1 MPLDP
6 VPLRPISE
14 AASLSDRPKP
24 RNQMRVMGVTALVLA
39 GIVAAF
45 AAYHHF
51 ETSGKTA
58 QMAAFRPP
66 PTPITA
72 ATAEVKPVAKFLSG
86 VGTLQAVRQVT
97 VAPEVGGMI
106 TQIMFTPGAVVNA
119 GDPLVQ
125 LNDGPERGDL
135 AGYQAQL
142 RVAGANLDR
151 AKTLSAREYQSR
163 QSVDQEQSL
172 RDQAEAGIAKTQ
184 AQIAQ
189 KLIRAPFAGQLG
201 VRQVNLGGYVVPG
214 GPIVTLTDLST
225 LWANFTLPEQ
235 VSSQVKVGQAVQLKA
250 DAYPGRIF
258 KATVTAIEPQISQQS
273 RTILVQAT
281 LDNADHALLP
291 GMFANVSVVLPEAPP
306 MVVLPETAVDYSLY
320 GDSVFV
326 VQEDGKDDKGQPI
339 LKVMRTFV
347 TTGDRFDGKV
357 AILTGLKGG
366 ERVAASG
373 QLKLNNGAR
382 VAIQPGD
389 VLSTQPSATRY

>member
-6 VPLRPISE
+6 VPLRDISDAPSLRE
-14 AASLSDRPKP
+14 RVSRGKQLRVLGITAAGL
-24 RNQMRVMGVTALVLA
+24 AL
-39 GIVAAF
+39 IVAAF
-45 AAYHHF
+45 AAYHQF
-51 ETSGKTA
+51 DKAGTA
-58 QMAAFRPP
+58 AMMKYRPP
-66 PTPITA
+66 PTPINV

-125 LNDGPERGDL
+125 LNDAPEKGDL
-135 AGYQAQL
+135 ASYEAQA

-151 AKTLSAREYQSR
+151 DKQLSARDFQSK
-163 QSVDQEQSL
+163 QVVDQQQSL
-172 RDQAEAGIAKTQ
+172 RDQAAAGIAKTE

-214 GPIVTLTDLST
+214 GPIVTLTDLSS
-225 LWANFTLPEQ
+225 LWANFNLPEQ
-235 VSSQVKVGQAVQLKA
+235 VAGQVKVGQAVELKA
-250 DAYPGRIF
+250 DAYPGRVF
-258 KATVTAIEPQISQQS
+258 KATVTAIEPQISQQT
-273 RTILVQAT
+273 RTLLVQAT

-291 GMFANVSVVLPEAPP
+291 GMFANVAVVLPSAPNQ
-306 MVVLPETAVDYSLY
+306 VVLPETAVDYSLY

-326 VQEDGKDDKGQPI
+326 VTEDGNDDKGQPI
-339 LKVMRTFV
+339 LKVTRTYV

-357 AILTGLKGG
+357 SVISGLKGG

-373 QLKLNNGAR
+373 QLKLNSGAL
-382 VAIQPGD
+382 VTIQAGD
-389 VLSTQPSATRY
+389 ALGTAPNTTRY